1 MTIHLQMLA
10 EISDA
15 LASIDVSWER
25 LRETSQEIVLFGS
38 RAAGLAHERSDWDI
52 LCVGHGRTRRTPRI
66 DLIWVT
72 PEERCS
78 RAWLTG
84 ELAGHVAQWG
94 QWLAGEPTW
103 KDSAN
108 PGPEACLEKR
118 RRVTRRVMAWE
129 RSWSLC
135 RPRLRARY
143 ALALRRDL
151 QRHEKLLHGQA
162 VPPSAMLDQDWRE
175 QSDAG
180 KYLHELAACAGVST
194 DFVCTELLPIAIQ
207 VATGSA
213 AGRGRP

>member
-1 MTIHLQMLA
+1 VRGPWPHA
-10 EISDA
+10 PH
-15 LASIDVSWER
+15 
-25 LRETSQEIVLFGS
+25 
-38 RAAGLAHERSDWDI
+38 AAN
-52 LCVGHGRTRRTPRI
+52 

-72 PEERCS
+72 PEERRS

-108 PGPEACLEKR
+108 PGPEACLGKR
-118 RRVTRRVMAWE
+118 LRITRRVSAWE

-143 ALALRRDL
+143 ALRLRRDL
-151 QRHEKLLHGQA
+151 QRHEMLLHGQA
-162 VPPSAMLDQDWRE
+162 VPPSAMLDQDWHE

-180 KYLHELAACAGVST
+180 KYLHELAARAGVST
-194 DFVCTELLPIAIQ
+194 DFVCREILPIAIQ
-207 VATGSA
+207 VEAGSS